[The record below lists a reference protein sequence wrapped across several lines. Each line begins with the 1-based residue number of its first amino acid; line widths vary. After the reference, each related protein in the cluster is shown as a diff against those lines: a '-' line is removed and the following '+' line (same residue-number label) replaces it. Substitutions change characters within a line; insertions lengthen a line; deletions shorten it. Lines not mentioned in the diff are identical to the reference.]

1 MSTILVAD
9 DNSNI
14 QKMVTLALKDEGIA
28 VVSVGNGEAAIRKIP
43 EISPDL
49 VLADIFMPVRNG
61 YEVCEFVKHDPRFS
75 HVPVILLV
83 GAFDPLDEQEAE
95 RVGADGVLKKPFVPP
110 DPLITLVKGLLAKSA
125 SEHIVPVAL
134 PERVPVVAPVG
145 VSSSAPAAAP
155 AASTA
160 EWPVP
165 SSGASASAPASEPP
179 ADDFQAHPAP
189 IAFREGAKPVAW
201 SDLLETPAAES
212 EPKTPREPAPSFAGA
227 GLGEM
232 RFWQSVVEETSAG
245 KEEFAWGG
253 KATALPRRDEE
264 VLLHPVE
271 PDTDQPSVSEISR
284 ATPVAEKQAA
294 ARPQHPPS
302 SAEGVEQVSWG
313 TDPLPWGTVKET
325 PKPVAPEATPWNA
338 GPLHADV
345 SPGEAPPA
353 AQPVRSVTPSQ
364 GPAKLETPPETARA
378 EYRYPGV
385 YVEEMPVKPK
395 PLEGVRSAP
404 ADLAEVQ
411 EPTLETGAGLHP
423 GAFLTELPAEKR
435 PAAAET
441 PRTSASSYLTEA
453 RAPALTAPGPAAPAA
468 SEAQPA
474 DAAMVEAVVAR
485 VIEKMQ
491 PQILEIVT
499 REILKP
505 VAEALVRKEL
515 EKH

>member
-49 VLADIFMPVRNG
+49 VLADIFMPVRSG

-83 GAFDPLDEQEAE
+83 GAFDPLDEHEAE

-125 SEHIVPVAL
+125 SEHIVPVAE
-134 PERVPVVAPVG
+134 PERVPVG

-155 AASTA
+155 AASAA

-189 IAFREGAKPVAW
+189 IAFREGEKPVAW

-212 EPKTPREPAPSFAGA
+212 DPKTPREPATSFAGA

-232 RFWQSVVEETSAG
+232 RFWQSVAEEASAG

-253 KATALPRRDEE
+253 KATALPQRDEE

-271 PDTDQPSVSEISR
+271 PDTDQPSVSESSR
-284 ATPVAEKQAA
+284 ATPVAEKQAT
-294 ARPQHPPS
+294 ARPQHAPS

-325 PKPVAPEATPWNA
+325 PKPVAPEATPRNA
-338 GPLHADV
+338 GPLHADG
-345 SPGEAPPA
+345 SPGEATPA
-353 AQPVRSVTPSQ
+353 AQPMRNVTPSEVL
-364 GPAKLETPPETARA
+364 AKLETPPETSRT
-378 EYRYPGV
+378 EYRYPGG

-395 PLEGVRSAP
+395 SIEGVHLGP

-423 GAFLTELPAEKR
+423 GAFLAELPAEKQL
-435 PAAAET
+435 AAAET
-441 PRTSASSYLTEA
+441 PRTSASSYPTEA
-453 RAPALTAPGPAAPAA
+453 PAPALTVPGPAAPAA

-505 VAEALVRKEL
+505 VAEALVRREL